1 MTRRTRSPARPE
13 RPITLDLVRDALSF
27 IPPDCTHD
35 DRVRLAFAVW
45 DGVGDAGADAWLS
58 WAGQRAG
65 ADAAEDRSTW
75 KSARKSGRIKVG
87 TLFGMAKD
95 HGFRFPEIDGESPAP
110 DPAALA
116 AAAAKR
122 ERERAAE
129 EAKYRERADKAA
141 RWARE
146 LWADAS
152 ETGSSPYLQR
162 KGVQAHGVRFKP
174 DGTLLVPLRNA
185 AGELQNLQ
193 RIAPVKPEG
202 DQPEKR
208 FLPSGRKSGLW
219 HLVGELGSAAAAPG
233 GDDAGACTTGDAAPA
248 GVAAAAPADLQSD
261 ACPVL
266 LLAEGYATGAS
277 VHEATGWPV
286 AVCFD
291 AGNLKPCA
299 LALHELHPAALLLV
313 CGDDDRATEV
323 RTGSNPG
330 RGKGAAAARAVLA
343 AGGRAGLVLPAGL
356 PEGGTDFNDL
366 AAHAGADAV
375 RTQVQAAALA
385 LLAGAASAGP
395 MGADDADPVTGPDAC
410 DNSGDDDSDTGPT
423 DSNTPADA
431 SAGPLGD
438 DPPPADPD
446 APAPGAKRSK
456 GRRSSRAS
464 SSGKDAG
471 GGDSSER
478 DGGADLPGGFDR
490 YRVDESGVWF
500 TPPAGD
506 DGSTGSA
513 RRVCGRLE
521 VLALARDMHDRGGA
535 LLLDFDSQFGRGRRW
550 LLPLSMLA
558 GDGAAYRGELLDMGF
573 MAPTDNNRR
582 RWLTEYLQSRNP
594 TDRVRLVDRIGWQG
608 RAFVLPKE
616 TLNPAL
622 ADPGERL
629 MFHSDSPAE
638 DTFTQRGSVAQWQER
653 IGRHCVGNSRLLFAA
668 SVALAGPALAW
679 VPGMESGGFHLRGDS
694 SCGKTTALRV
704 AASVWGGRDYLQRW
718 RATDNGLEAQAAQ
731 HSDGVLVLDEL
742 GQLDA
747 RVAGES
753 AYMLANGQG
762 KARAGRNG
770 GARPRLTWRL
780 LWLSAGEIP
789 LAQHM
794 AEAGKRIRAGQELRM
809 VDMPADA
816 GVGLGLF
823 DTVPDHEG
831 GAALA
836 EHLAAACATTHGA
849 IGRAWLEWLVEH
861 SDTWPKDLRA
871 AVESL
876 TLQFVPDTADGQVKR
891 AGRRFALVA
900 AAGELATRHGFTGW
914 PEGAATEG
922 VKRCFHAWVGAR
934 PAGFG
939 SSEKTEALRQVRAYL
954 EKNGDALFTW
964 WHRAMDDH
972 KPNTAL
978 RAGFKRMTD
987 ETGQPVKYDS
997 ADEYCDARAGSGG
1010 KSTDG
1015 HLVEYLVFPE
1025 SFKNE
1030 VCKGLD
1036 AHFVAKVLKDA
1047 GALKFESGR
1056 DTIRQ
1061 RLPGIGKAPVFH
1073 ILPAVFDAVDAAAE

>member
-1 MTRRTRSPARPE
+1 MPRRPPHQPQRQPPRPD

-27 IPPDCTHD
+27 IPPDVTHD

-58 WAGQRAG
+58 WAAQRSNAH
-65 ADAAEDRSTW
+65 ATEDLDTW
-75 KSARKSGRIKVG
+75 KSARKPGRVKVG
-87 TLFGMAKD
+87 TLFGIAKD
-95 HGFRFPEIDGESPAP
+95 NGFRFPAADGDAPAP

-122 ERERAAE
+122 EREREAE
-129 EAKYRERADKAA
+129 EAQYRERADKAA

-146 LWADAS
+146 LWSDAS
-152 ETGSSPYLQR
+152 EAGTSPYLSR
-162 KGVQAHGVRFKP
+162 KGVQAHGVRFLP
-174 DGTLLVPLRNA
+174 DGTLLVPMRNA
-185 AGELQNLQ
+185 AGELQNVQ
-193 RIAPVKPEG
+193 RIAPVKPEDG
-202 DQPEKR
+202 QPEKR

-219 HLVGELGSAAAAPG
+219 HLIGELIPPAGEG
-233 GDDAGACTTGDAAPA
+233 AGACIDSAPA
-248 GVAAAAPADLQSD
+248 
-261 ACPVL
+261 PVL

-277 VHEATGWPV
+277 LHEATGWPV

-299 LALHELHPAALLLV
+299 LALQGLHPGALLLV
-313 CGDDDRATEV
+313 CGDDDRATEA
-323 RTGSNPG
+323 RTGTNPG
-330 RGKGAAAARAVLA
+330 RVKGAAAARAVLA

-356 PEGGTDFNDL
+356 PDGGTDFNDL
-366 AAHAGADAV
+366 AGHAGADTV
-375 RTQVQAAALA
+375 RAQVQAAVLA
-385 LLAGAASAGP
+385 LLAGAASADP
-395 MGADDADPVTGPDAC
+395 VGADDAGELADHAD
-410 DNSGDDDSDTGPT
+410 DTGPA
-423 DSNTPADA
+423 DSNAPTDA

-446 APAPGAKRSK
+446 APAPAGKRSK
-456 GRRSSRAS
+456 GRKPIRARSSS
-464 SSGKDAG
+464 SSDA
-471 GGDSSER
+471 SER

-490 YRVDESGVWF
+490 FRVDDSGVWF

-506 DGSTGSA
+506 DGTTGSA
-513 RRVCGRLE
+513 RRVCDRLE
-521 VLALARDMHDRGGA
+521 VLALARDMHDKGGA
-535 LLLDFDSQFGRGRRW
+535 LLLDFDSQFGSGRRW
-550 LLPLSMLA
+550 LMPLSMLA
-558 GDGAAYRGELLDMGF
+558 GDGAAYRAELLDMGF
-573 MAPTDNNRR
+573 IAPTDGNRR
-582 RWLTEYLQSRNP
+582 RWLTEYLQSRRP
-594 TDRVRLVDRIGWQG
+594 ADRVRLVDRVGWQG
-608 RAFVLPKE
+608 RAYVLPRE
-616 TLNPAL
+616 TLTAGSGEGSDPA
-622 ADPGERL
+622 ERL
-629 MFHSDSPAE
+629 MFHSEAPME
-638 DTFTQRGSVAQWQER
+638 DAYTQRGSLAQWQER

-668 SVALAGPALAW
+668 SVALAGPVLGW

-704 AASVWGGRDYLQRW
+704 AASVWGGKDYLQRW

-747 RVAGES
+747 KVAGES

-770 GARPRLTWRL
+770 GARPRLSWRL

-816 GVGLGLF
+816 GMGLGLF
-823 DTVPDHEG
+823 DTVHDHEG

-836 EHLAAACATTHGA
+836 EHLAAACTTTHGA
-849 IGRAWLEWLVEH
+849 IGRAWLEWLVEN
-861 SDTWPKDLRA
+861 SDTWPKELRA
-871 AVESL
+871 DVDAL
-876 TLQFVPDTADGQVKR
+876 TLQFVPDTADGQIKR

-900 AAGELATRHGFTGW
+900 AAGGLATRHGFTGW

-922 VKRCFHAWVGAR
+922 VKRCFLAWVGAR

-939 SSEKTEALRQVRAYL
+939 SSERAEALRQVRAYL

-978 RAGFKRMTD
+978 RAGFKRMID
-987 ETGQPVKYDS
+987 EAGQPVKYDS
-997 ADEYCDARAGSGG
+997 ADEYCDARAPAGERSA
-1010 KSTDG
+1010 DA
-1015 HLVEYLVFPE
+1015 HLVEYLILPE
-1025 SFKNE
+1025 AFKNE

-1036 AHFVAKVLKDA
+1036 AQFVADMLNKAGHLKTD
-1047 GALKFESGR
+1047 KDGR
-1056 DTIRQ
+1056 FTH
-1061 RLPGIGKAPVFH
+1061 RLRAPGMGLTRVFH
-1073 ILPAVFDAVDAAAE
+1073 VLPSVFDAAADAE

>member
-1 MTRRTRSPARPE
+1 MTRRTPSPARQE

-27 IPPDCTHD
+27 IPPDVTHD

-45 DGVGDAGADAWLS
+45 DGVGDAGADAWLG
-58 WAGQRAG
+58 WAAQRG
-65 ADAAEDRSTW
+65 NADAVEDRDTW
-75 KSARKSGRIKVG
+75 KSARKPGRVKVG

-95 HGFRFPEIDGESPAP
+95 HGFRFPEAGEEAPAP

-116 AAAAKR
+116 AAAA
-122 ERERAAE
+122 ERERRRQAE
-129 EAKYRERADKAA
+129 EAQYRERADKAA
-141 RWARE
+141 RVARDM
-146 LWADAS
+146 WADAAA
-152 ETGSSPYLQR
+152 TGASAYLQR
-162 KGVQAHGVRFKP
+162 KGVQPHGLRFLP
-174 DGTLLVPLRNA
+174 DGTVLVPMRDA

-193 RIAPVKPEG
+193 RIAPVKPADG
-202 DQPEKR
+202 QPEKR
-208 FLPSGRKSGLW
+208 FLPGGRKSGLW
-219 HLVGELGSAAAAPG
+219 HLIGELGSPGAPG
-233 GDDAGACTTGDAAPA
+233 SALRADACTDVP
-248 GVAAAAPADLQSD
+248 
-261 ACPVL
+261 PVL

-277 VHEATGWPV
+277 LHEATGYPV

-299 LALHELHPAALLLV
+299 LALQGLHPGALLLV
-313 CGDDDRATEV
+313 CGDDDRATEA
-323 RTGSNPG
+323 RTGTNPG
-330 RGKGAAAARAVLA
+330 RVKGAAGVRAVLA

-356 PEGGTDFNDL
+356 PDGGTDFNDL
-366 AAHAGADAV
+366 HAHAGADAV
-375 RTQVQAAALA
+375 RAQVQAAALA
-385 LLAGAASAGP
+385 LLAGAASAEP
-395 MGADDADPVTGPDAC
+395 PADGDDNDRNPDSDADTRGDA
-410 DNSGDDDSDTGPT
+410 SDPAGATEPA
-423 DSNTPADA
+423 DSNRPADA
-431 SAGPLGD
+431 AAGPLGD
-438 DPPPADPD
+438 DPPPAEAD
-446 APAPGAKRSK
+446 APAPAAKRSK
-456 GRRSSRAS
+456 GRKSSRPRSSD
-464 SSGKDAG
+464 DAG
-471 GGDSSER
+471 DR
-478 DGGADLPGGFDR
+478 DVGADLPGGFDR
-490 YRVDESGVWF
+490 FRVDDSGVWF

-506 DGSTGSA
+506 DGTTGSA
-513 RRVCGRLE
+513 RRVCDRLE
-521 VLALARDMHDRGGA
+521 VLALARDMHDKGGA

-550 LLPLSMLA
+550 LMPLSMLA
-558 GDGAAYRGELLDMGF
+558 GDGAAYRAELLDMGF
-573 MAPTDNNRR
+573 IAPTDGNRR
-582 RWLTEYLQSRNP
+582 RWLTEYLQSRRP
-594 TDRVRLVDRIGWQG
+594 ADRVRLVDRVGWQG
-608 RAFVLPKE
+608 RAYVLPRE
-616 TLNPAL
+616 TLTA
-622 ADPGERL
+622 ADVDGSEGSTAPERL
-629 MFHSDSPAE
+629 MFHSDAPAE
-638 DTFTQRGSVAQWQER
+638 DTFTQRGSLAQWQER

-668 SVALAGPALAW
+668 SVALAGPVLAW

-747 RVAGES
+747 KVAGES

-823 DTVPDHEG
+823 DTVHDHEG

-836 EHLAAACATTHGA
+836 QHLAKSCESTHGA
-849 IGRAWLEWLVEH
+849 IGRAWLEWLVTH
-861 SDTWPKDLRA
+861 SDAWPKALRA
-871 AVESL
+871 DVDAL
-876 TLQFVPDTADGQVKR
+876 ALQFVPDTADGQVQR

-900 AAGELATRHGFTGW
+900 AAGELATRQGLTGW

-922 VKRCFHAWVGAR
+922 VKRCFLAWVGAR

-978 RAGFKRMTD
+978 RAGFKRMID
-987 ETGQPVKYDS
+987 EAGQPVKYDS
-997 ADEYCDARAGSGG
+997 ADDYCDSRAPAGER
-1010 KSTDG
+1010 STDT
-1015 HLVEYLVFPE
+1015 HLVEFLVFPE
-1025 SFKNE
+1025 TFKNE

-1036 AHFVAKVLKDA
+1036 AHFVAKMLKDVEC
-1047 GALKFESGR
+1047 LKTDR
-1056 DTIRQ
+1056 D
-1061 RLPGIGKAPVFH
+1061 RLTHKLRVPGIGNAPVFH
-1073 ILPAVFDAVDAAAE
+1073 ILPAVFDVVASWD

>member
-1 MTRRTRSPARPE
+1 MPRRPPHPPQRQPPRQD

-27 IPPDCTHD
+27 IPPDVPHD

-58 WAGQRAG
+58 WAAQRSS
-65 ADAAEDRSTW
+65 ADATEDRDTW
-75 KSARKSGRIKVG
+75 KSARKPGRVKVG
-87 TLFGMAKD
+87 TLFGIAKD
-95 HGFRFPEIDGESPAP
+95 NGFRFPEVDSDAPAP

-116 AAAAKR
+116 AAKA
-122 ERERAAE
+122 ERERRHLVE
-129 EAKYRERADKAA
+129 EAQYRERADKAA
-141 RWARE
+141 RWARD
-146 LWADAS
+146 LWGDAS
-152 ETGSSPYLQR
+152 EAGSSPYLNR
-162 KGVQAHGVRFKP
+162 KGVQAHGVRFLP
-174 DGTLLVPLRNA
+174 DGTLLVPMRNA

-193 RIAPVKPEG
+193 RIAPVKPAADQPG
-202 DQPEKR
+202 QQPEKR

-219 HLVGELGSAAAAPG
+219 HLIGELGNAQA
-233 GDDAGACTTGDAAPA
+233 D
-248 GVAAAAPADLQSD
+248 APADLQAD
-261 ACPVL
+261 APPVL
-266 LLAEGYATGAS
+266 LLAEGYATAAS
-277 VHEATGWPV
+277 LHEATGWPV

-313 CGDDDRATEV
+313 CGDDDRATEA

-330 RGKGAAAARAVLA
+330 RVKGAAAARAVLA
-343 AGGRAGLVLPAGL
+343 AGGRAGLVMPAGL
-356 PEGGTDFNDL
+356 PDGGTDFNDL
-366 AAHAGADAV
+366 AGHAGADTV
-375 RTQVQAAALA
+375 RAQVQAAALA
-385 LLAGAASAGP
+385 LLAGAASADP
-395 MGADDADPVTGPDAC
+395 VGADDAGELADHAD
-410 DNSGDDDSDTGPT
+410 DTGPA
-423 DSNTPADA
+423 DSNAPTDA

-446 APAPGAKRSK
+446 APAPAGKRSK
-456 GRRSSRAS
+456 GRKPSRARSSS
-464 SSGKDAG
+464 SSSDAA
-471 GGDSSER
+471 SER

-490 YRVDESGVWF
+490 FRVDESGVWF

-506 DGSTGSA
+506 DGTTGSA
-513 RRVCGRLE
+513 RRVCDRLE

-550 LLPLSMLA
+550 LMPLSMLA
-558 GDGAAYRGELLDMGF
+558 GDGAAYRAELLDMGF
-573 MAPTDNNRR
+573 IAPTDGNRR
-582 RWLTEYLQSRNP
+582 RWLTEYLQSRRP
-594 TDRVRLVDRIGWQG
+594 ADRVRLVDRVGWQG
-608 RAFVLPKE
+608 RAYVLPRE
-616 TLNPAL
+616 TLTAGSGEGSD
-622 ADPGERL
+622 ASERL
-629 MFHSDSPAE
+629 MFHSEAPME
-638 DTFTQRGSVAQWQER
+638 DAYTQRGSLAQWQER
-653 IGRHCVGNSRLLFAA
+653 IGRHCIGNSRLLF
-668 SVALAGPALAW
+668 SVSMALAGPVLGW

-704 AASVWGGRDYLQRW
+704 AASVWGGKDYLQRW

-747 RVAGES
+747 KVAGES

-770 GARPRLTWRL
+770 GARPRLSWRL

-816 GVGLGLF
+816 GMGLGLF
-823 DTVPDHEG
+823 DTVHDHEG

-836 EHLAAACATTHGA
+836 EHLAAACTTTHGA
-849 IGRAWLEWLVEH
+849 IGRAWLEWLVEN
-861 SDTWPKDLRA
+861 SDTWPKELRA
-871 AVESL
+871 DVDAL
-876 TLQFVPDTADGQVKR
+876 TLQFVPDTADGQIKR

-922 VKRCFHAWVGAR
+922 VKRCFLAWVGAR

-939 SSEKTEALRQVRAYL
+939 SSEKAEALRQVRAYL

-978 RAGFKRMTD
+978 RAGFKRMID
-987 ETGQPVKYDS
+987 EAGQPVKYDS
-997 ADEYCDARAGSGG
+997 ADDYCDARAPAGERSA
-1010 KSTDG
+1010 DA
-1015 HLVEYLVFPE
+1015 HLVEYLILPE
-1025 SFKNE
+1025 AFKNE

-1036 AHFVAKVLKDA
+1036 AQFVADMLNKAGHLKTD
-1047 GALKFESGR
+1047 KDGR
-1056 DTIRQ
+1056 FTH
-1061 RLPGIGKAPVFH
+1061 RLRAPGMGLTRVFH
-1073 ILPAVFDAVDAAAE
+1073 VLPSVFDAAADAE